1 MDWAEEGPASIGIIS
16 TCFHWFSKEEGIVPA
31 HGGSCPAVLHRQW
44 NRKGVPRRGN
54 HSTWNRPGLAWVASW
69 RRDAGHGHVRRGSP
83 GIVAQGRVRRT
94 AGDRPAGPGR
104 PEGNRPGLHGYCF
117 REMLPCPGLRHLTR
131 QEESHVAKGPR
142 TGNRHQWPQKG
153 FAAVETAL
161 ALLVLAPLLLLLIE
175 GAKVLGEYSTV
186 LSASREAARMV
197 LRENGDTSGAVD
209 LAQAL
214 TEDLDGPTPEVEVV
228 VTKSET
234 ENQVEVK
241 VHYEYQPFLA
251 GHSEGESVYEGLDML
266 SDWDG
271 KLHAS
276 TTMPLP

>member
-1 MDWAEEGPASIGIIS
+1 
-16 TCFHWFSKEEGIVPA
+16 
-31 HGGSCPAVLHRQW
+31 
-44 NRKGVPRRGN
+44 
-54 HSTWNRPGLAWVASW
+54 
-69 RRDAGHGHVRRGSP
+69 
-83 GIVAQGRVRRT
+83 
-94 AGDRPAGPGR
+94 
-104 PEGNRPGLHGYCF
+104 
-117 REMLPCPGLRHLTR
+117 
-131 QEESHVAKGPR
+131 
-142 TGNRHQWPQKG
+142 
-153 FAAVETAL
+153 VETAL

>member
-1 MDWAEEGPASIGIIS
+1 MS
-16 TCFHWFSKEEGIVPA
+16 
-31 HGGSCPAVLHRQW
+31 
-44 NRKGVPRRGN
+44 PR
-54 HSTWNRPGLAWVASW
+54 V
-69 RRDAGHGHVRRGSP
+69 
-83 GIVAQGRVRRT
+83 
-94 AGDRPAGPGR
+94 PGR
-104 PEGNRPGLHGYCF
+104 ETATSG
-117 REMLPCPGLRHLTR
+117 
-131 QEESHVAKGPR
+131 
-142 TGNRHQWPQKG
+142 PQKG